1 MASIQGK
8 KCAKRTIEKDPHPQ
22 VEFNERIMR
31 YRKTKTIPR
40 TILFRAVQSSYAY
53 LSHHEKKLGKRKK
66 ITVAV

>member
-31 YRKTKTIPR
+31 YRKTKTILR
-40 TILFRAVQSSYAY
+40 TILFRSVQSSYAY
-53 LSHHEKKLGKRKK
+53 LSHHEKKTRQKK
-66 ITVAV
+66 K